1 MRLLDLRLP
10 PRPRAVPTARHAVDA
25 LTGVVSESSLE
36 DARLLV
42 SELVTNSVRHAGL
55 AESQPIVLRA
65 EITGT
70 SLHVEVSD
78 EGHGFETAVQP
89 PTPGDNS
96 GWGLFLVAQLADRW
110 GIADGGPTTVWFEI
124 PLRRDPRDRSGSEV
138 SRRGRGVG
146 P

>member
-1 MRLLDLRLP
+1 MP
-10 PRPRAVPTARHAVDA
+10 AARHAVGTLA
-25 LTGVVSESSLE
+25 GILSEDSLE
-36 DARLLV
+36 DARLIV

-65 EITGT
+65 EITGA
-70 SLHVEVSD
+70 SLHIEVSD
-78 EGHGFETAVQP
+78 EGRGFEATARS

-110 GIADGGPTTVWFEI
+110 GVADGRPTTVWFEI